1 VQAFQGDQDI
11 KTSAINPSKLQRP
24 RSINTIMSSGNE
36 YGPIKKKKSHSK
48 GRAGQYNQS
57 SPPRINQ
64 GAASSLLW
72 IDYLISSRDADL
84 YKRIM
89 RNLKDLRRA
98 CREPDPDNLQCMLTA
113 SHGSD
118 HRRTSTEA
126 FRSMID
132 AHGDQATAIPLRISV
147 HVLALIE
154 AGWGPPLPPPPRH
167 PTSTKQAFWV
177 ASHLCHNKSCTNPD
191 HLIWEPNWANRQR
204 DGCMGGDVCVHVPY
218 KCIRSHRR
226 PEQNVDW
233 TKLM

>member
-1 VQAFQGDQDI
+1 MNSSSSSSP
-11 KTSAINPSKLQRP
+11 TSAFDQLMMNR
-24 RSINTIMSSGNE
+24 GGE
-36 YGPIKKKKSHSK
+36 YGPVKKKKSHSK
-48 GRAGQYNQS
+48 GRSGEYNQS
-57 SPPRINQ
+57 SPRRINK
-64 GAASSLLW
+64 GAASNLSW
-72 IDYLISSRDADL
+72 IDYLINSSDADF
-84 YKRIM
+84 YRRMM
-89 RNLKDLRRA
+89 RNLKELRDA
-98 CREPDPDNLQCMLTA
+98 CCDPDPDKLQCMLTDV
-113 SHGSD
+113 HGSD

-132 AHGDQATAIPLRISV
+132 AHGELAIAIPMRIGV
-147 HVLALIE
+147 HVLALIA
-154 AGWGPPLPPPPRH
+154 AGRGPPSSPPPRH

-204 DGCMGGDVCVHVPY
+204 DGCLGSAACVHLPY

>member
-1 VQAFQGDQDI
+1 MMNSGD
-11 KTSAINPSKLQRP
+11 P
-24 RSINTIMSSGNE
+24 
-36 YGPIKKKKSHSK
+36 YGPVKKKKSHSK
-48 GRAGQYNQS
+48 GKAGQYNQN
-57 SPPRINQ
+57 SPRRINK
-64 GAASSLLW
+64 GAASSLTW
-72 IDYLISSRDADL
+72 IDYLISSYDTDF

-89 RNLKDLRRA
+89 RNLKEMREA
-98 CREPDPDNLQCMLTA
+98 CAKPDPDNLQCMLTGV
-113 SHGSD
+113 HGCD

-126 FRSMID
+126 FRNMID
-132 AHGDQATAIPLRISV
+132 AHGEQASKIPLRISV
-147 HVLALIE
+147 HVLALVA
-154 AGWGPPLPPPPRH
+154 AGRAPPVSPPPRH

-204 DGCMGGDVCVHVPY
+204 DGCIGGNVCVHVPY